1 MTMKHFD
8 EAATRA
14 PLAFE
19 RLVPAL
25 RTAFAGQAQ
34 VPPRH
39 VHGIETAGADDG
51 GGSNNVNKGTVLI
64 MPAWSDAGFLGIKT
78 INIFPGNSARGL
90 PGLHA
95 TYVLYDA
102 RTGVPLAMMDGN
114 EITARRTAAASALG
128 ASFLARQD
136 ARRLLVLGTGRI
148 ARMLPAAHASV
159 RPIDEVWVWN
169 HRPEGAEALAAQ
181 WRAEGWNARAVADLE
196 AAVRQADVVS
206 CATLA
211 TAPLVRGEWLAP
223 GSHLDLIG
231 SFTPAMREADVQ
243 CFAGART
250 FVDTDEALQKSGDLL
265 DAMAAGTLR
274 AQDVQGTLA
283 SLCRTAQ
290 GERTSQTSQ
299 TSRTSRMGR
308 TGDSERTVFK
318 AVGSALED
326 LTAATLVWQA
336 RDNP

>member
-1 MTMKHFD
+1 MKHFD
-8 EAATRA
+8 AAATAA
-14 PLAFE
+14 PLSFE

-25 RTAFAGQAQ
+25 RAAFAAGAQ

-39 VHGIETAGADDG
+39 VHGIETAPQDG
-51 GGSNNVNKGTVLI
+51 GTRTTKGTVLI

-102 RTGVPLAMMDGN
+102 HTGVPLAMMDGN
-114 EITARRTAAASALG
+114 EITARRTAAAAALG
-128 ASFLARQD
+128 ASFLARTD

-159 RPIDEVWVWN
+159 RPIDEVCVWN

-181 WRAEGWNARAVADLE
+181 WRAEGWHARAVTDL
-196 AAVRQADVVS
+196 ASAVHQADIVS

-211 TAPLVRGEWLAP
+211 TVPLVRGEWLAA

-231 SFTPAMREADVQ
+231 SFTPAMREADAQ

-250 FVDTDEALQKSGDLL
+250 FIDTDEALQKAGDLL
-265 DAMAAGTLR
+265 DAIAAGTLR

-283 SLCRTAQ
+283 SLCGRTEGGQGAQ
-290 GERTSQTSQ
+290 GAQGPQ
-299 TSRTSRMGR
+299 GR
-308 TGDSERTVFK
+308 ASDTERTVFK

-326 LTAATLVWQA
+326 LTAATLVWQSGSA
-336 RDNP
+336 A

>member
-14 PLAFE
+14 PLNFE

-25 RTAFAGQAQ
+25 RAAFAGTAQ

-39 VHGIETAGADDG
+39 VHGIETATPDG
-51 GGSNNVNKGTVLI
+51 PIQGTVLI

-102 RTGVPLAMMDGN
+102 HTGVPLAMMDGN

-128 ASFLARQD
+128 ASFLARPD

-159 RPIDEVWVWN
+159 RPIDEVRVWN
-169 HRPEGAEALAAQ
+169 HRPEGAETLAAQ
-181 WRAEGWNARAVADLE
+181 WRAEGWNAGAVAGPDLE
-196 AAVRQADVVS
+196 AAVRQADIVS

-231 SFTPAMREADVQ
+231 SFTPAMREADAQ

-274 AQDVQGTLA
+274 AQEVQGTLA
-283 SLCRTAQ
+283 SLCR
-290 GERTSQTSQ
+290 GERT
-299 TSRTSRMGR
+299 GR
-308 TGDSERTVFK
+308 ANDTERTVFK

-326 LTAATLVWQA
+326 LAAATLVWQA
-336 RDNP
+336 GDTA

>member
-1 MTMKHFD
+1 MKHFD

-14 PLAFE
+14 PLSFE

-25 RTAFAGQAQ
+25 RAAFAAEAQ
-34 VPPRH
+34 VPQRH
-39 VHGIETAGADDG
+39 VHSIETAGAD
-51 GGSNNVNKGTVLI
+51 KGTVLI

-128 ASFLARQD
+128 ASFLARSD

-148 ARMLPAAHASV
+148 ARMLPAAHSSV
-159 RPIDEVWVWN
+159 RAIDEVHVWN
-169 HRPEGAEALAAQ
+169 HRPESAEALAAQ
-181 WRAEGWNARAVADLE
+181 WRAEGWNAQIATDLE
-196 AAVRQADVVS
+196 AAVSHADIVS

-231 SFTPAMREADVQ
+231 SFTPAMREADVR
-243 CFAGART
+243 CFEGART
-250 FVDTDEALQKSGDLL
+250 FIDTSEALQKSGDLL
-265 DAMAAGTLR
+265 DAVAAGTLR
-274 AQDVQGTLA
+274 ADAVQGTLA
-283 SLCRTAQ
+283 ELCRNERPGRA
-290 GERTSQTSQ
+290 GEK
-299 TSRTSRMGR
+299 
-308 TGDSERTVFK
+308 ERTVFK

-326 LTAATLVWQA
+326 LTAATLVWQDA
-336 RDNP
+336 A

>member
-1 MTMKHFD
+1 MKHFD

-14 PLAFE
+14 PLGFE
-19 RLVPAL
+19 KLVPAL
-25 RTAFAGQAQ
+25 RAAFAAEAQ

-39 VHGIETAGADDG
+39 VHGIETANAE
-51 GGSNNVNKGTVLI
+51 GGSKGTLLI

-128 ASFLARQD
+128 ASFLARHD

-159 RPIDEVWVWN
+159 RPIDEVTVWN
-169 HRPEGAEALAAQ
+169 HRPEGAETLAAQ
-181 WRAEGWNARAVADLE
+181 LRAEGWNAQAAVDLE
-196 AAVRQADVVS
+196 AAVRGADIVS

-211 TAPLVRGEWLAP
+211 TSPLVRGEWLAP

-250 FVDTDEALQKSGDLL
+250 FIDTNEALQKSGDLL
-265 DAMAAGTLR
+265 DAIAAGTLR
-274 AQDVQGTLA
+274 APEVQGTLA
-283 SLCRTAQ
+283 DLCR
-290 GERTSQTSQ
+290 GERA
-299 TSRTSRMGR
+299 GR
-308 TGDSERTVFK
+308 AGDEERTVFK

-326 LTAATLVWQA
+326 LTAATLVWQHTA
-336 RDNP
+336 A

>member
-1 MTMKHFD
+1 MKHFD
-8 EAATRA
+8 EAATRT
-14 PLAFE
+14 PLSFE

-25 RTAFAGQAQ
+25 RAAFAAEAQ

-39 VHGIETAGADDG
+39 VHSIETAGAD
-51 GGSNNVNKGTVLI
+51 KGTVLI

-128 ASFLARQD
+128 ASFLARSD

-148 ARMLPAAHASV
+148 ARMLPAAHACV
-159 RPIDEVWVWN
+159 RAIDELHVWN
-169 HRPEGAEALAAQ
+169 HRPESAEALAAQ
-181 WRAEGWNARAVADLE
+181 WRAEGWNAQIATDLE
-196 AAVRQADVVS
+196 TAVHHADIVS

-231 SFTPAMREADVQ
+231 SFTPAMREADVR
-243 CFAGART
+243 CFEGART
-250 FVDTDEALQKSGDLL
+250 FIDTSEALQKSGDLL
-265 DAMAAGTLR
+265 DAIAAGTLR
-274 AQDVQGTLA
+274 ADAVQGTLA
-283 SLCRTAQ
+283 ELCRN
-290 GERTSQTSQ
+290 ERP
-299 TSRTSRMGR
+299 GR
-308 TGDSERTVFK
+308 TGDEERTVFK

-326 LTAATLVWQA
+326 LTAATLVWQDA
-336 RDNP
+336 A

>member
-1 MTMKHFD
+1 MKHFD
-8 EAATRA
+8 QAATRA
-14 PLAFE
+14 PLDFE
-19 RLVPAL
+19 QLVPAL
-25 RTAFAGQAQ
+25 RAAFAATTH

-39 VHGIETAGADDG
+39 VHAVETAGASHGAPADT
-51 GGSNNVNKGTVLI
+51 GTVLI

-169 HRPEGAEALAAQ
+169 HRPDGAEALAAQ
-181 WRAEGWNARAVADLE
+181 WRAEGWNAQAVAAPGLE
-196 AAVRQADVVS
+196 AAVRQADIVS

-211 TAPLVRGEWLAP
+211 TAPLVHGDWLAP

-231 SFTPAMREADVQ
+231 SFTPAMREADAQ

-283 SLCRTAQ
+283 TLCRM
-290 GERTSQTSQ
+290 ERG
-299 TSRTSRMGR
+299 GR
-308 TGDSERTVFK
+308 AGDGSGARERTVFK

-326 LTAATLVWQA
+326 LVAATLVWQSKDA
-336 RDNP
+336 AAGA

>member
-1 MTMKHFD
+1 MKHFD

-14 PLAFE
+14 PLGFDK
-19 RLVPAL
+19 LVPAL
-25 RTAFAGQAQ
+25 RAAFAAEAQ

-39 VHGIETAGADDG
+39 VHGIETAGAQ
-51 GGSNNVNKGTVLI
+51 GSSKGTVLI

-102 RTGVPLAMMDGN
+102 HTGVPLAMMDGN

-128 ASFLARQD
+128 ASFLARKD

-159 RPIDEVWVWN
+159 RSIDEVTVWN

-181 WRAEGWNARAVADLE
+181 LRAAGWNAQATVDLE
-196 AAVRQADVVS
+196 AAVRGADIVS
-206 CATLA
+206 CATLSA
-211 TAPLVRGEWLAP
+211 APLVRGAWLAP

-243 CFAGART
+243 CFARSRT
-250 FVDTDEALQKSGDLL
+250 FIDTNEALQKSGDLL
-265 DAMAAGTLR
+265 DAIAAGTLR
-274 AQDVQGTLA
+274 AQEVQGTLA
-283 SLCRTAQ
+283 DLCR
-290 GERTSQTSQ
+290 GERA
-299 TSRTSRMGR
+299 GR
-308 TGDSERTVFK
+308 NGDAERTVFK

-326 LTAATLVWQA
+326 LAAATLVWQHTA
-336 RDNP
+336 A

>member
-14 PLAFE
+14 PLGFE

-25 RTAFAGQAQ
+25 HTAFAGQAQ

-39 VHGIETAGADDG
+39 VHGIETGTQG
-51 GGSNNVNKGTVLI
+51 GDNVNDVTKGTVLI

-102 RTGVPLAMMDGN
+102 RTGVPLALMDGN

-128 ASFLARQD
+128 ASFLARRG

-159 RPIDEVWVWN
+159 RPIDEVRVWN
-169 HRPEGAEALAAQ
+169 HRPAGAEALAAQ
-181 WRAEGWNARAVADLE
+181 WRAEGWNAQAATNLE
-196 AAVRQADVVS
+196 AAVRQADIVS

-211 TAPLVRGEWLAP
+211 TAPLVRGDWLAP

-231 SFTPAMREADVQ
+231 SFTPAMREADVH

-283 SLCRTAQ
+283 SLCRAENGT
-290 GERTSQTSQ
+290 
-299 TSRTSRMGR
+299 GR
-308 TGDSERTVFK
+308 ANDSERTVFK

-326 LTAATLVWQA
+326 LTAATLVWQS

>member
-1 MTMKHFD
+1 MKHFD
-8 EAATRA
+8 ETATRA

-25 RTAFAGQAQ
+25 HSAFAAEAQ

-39 VHGIETAGADDG
+39 VHTIETAGADG
-51 GGSNNVNKGTVLI
+51 AACKGTVLI

-78 INIFPGNSARGL
+78 INIFPGNGAHGL

-128 ASFLARQD
+128 ASFLARKD

-181 WRAEGWNARAVADLE
+181 WRAEGWNARAATDLE
-196 AAVRQADVVS
+196 ATVRGHADIVS

-211 TAPLVRGEWLAP
+211 TAPLVRGDWLAP

-231 SFTPAMREADVQ
+231 SFTPAMRETDEH

-250 FVDTDEALQKSGDLL
+250 FVDTPEALQKSGDLL
-265 DAMAAGTLR
+265 EAMAAGTLR
-274 AQDVQGTLA
+274 AQDIQGTLA
-283 SLCRTAQ
+283 ELCR
-290 GERTSQTSQ
+290 GERT
-299 TSRTSRMGR
+299 GR
-308 TGDSERTVFK
+308 SSDEERTVFK

-326 LTAATLVWQA
+326 LTAATLVWRA
-336 RDNP
+336 AASPA